1 MKKFLTMTAISEG
14 FIGIALITI
23 PNRIV
28 LFLLGKPTIGTS
40 GMITAMFTGVAIL
53 SLAVICWLLRDTS
66 SQLKL
71 IKGMLFYNCAIISV
85 ALFGVLSFGLT
96 GLGLWLMILSH
107 AGLSLWGAATY
118 VQSKQD
124 IISN

>member
-1 MKKFLTMTAISEG
+1 MKKFLTLTGISEG

-23 PNRIV
+23 PNRIII
-28 LFLLGKPTIGTS
+28 FLLGKPTNGTS

-66 SQLKL
+66 SQQKL

-85 ALFGVLSFGLT
+85 ALYGVLRFGLT

-107 AGLSLWGAATY
+107 AGLSLWGAATLRA
-118 VQSKQD
+118 
-124 IISN
+124 N

>member
-1 MKKFLTMTAISEG
+1 MKIFLSLTAITEG

-28 LFLLGKPTIGTS
+28 LFLLGEPTIGTR

-66 SQLKL
+66 GHQKL

-85 ALFGVLSFGLT
+85 ALYGVLRFGLT

-107 AGLSLWGAATY
+107 AGLSLWGAATLNA
-118 VQSKQD
+118 K
-124 IISN
+124 

>member
-1 MKKFLTMTAISEG
+1 MKKFLTLTAIAEG

-28 LFLLGKPTIGTS
+28 LFLLGKPTIGTI
-40 GMITAMFTGVAIL
+40 GMITAMLTGVAIL

-66 SQLKL
+66 SQQKL

-85 ALFGVLSFGLT
+85 ALFGVLKFGLT
-96 GLGLWLMILSH
+96 GLGLLLMIVSH
-107 AGLSLWGAATY
+107 AGLSLWGAATLNA
-118 VQSKQD
+118 K
-124 IISN
+124 